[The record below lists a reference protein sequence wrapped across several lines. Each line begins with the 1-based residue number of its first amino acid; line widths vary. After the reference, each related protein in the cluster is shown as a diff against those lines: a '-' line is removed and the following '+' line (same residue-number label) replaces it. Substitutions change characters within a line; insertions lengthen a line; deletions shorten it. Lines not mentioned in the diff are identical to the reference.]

1 MPSSA
6 LSLLPPSPPLFP
18 YTRSSD
24 LFVVPRS
31 MPTIRD
37 IAFLVLSEGIGQ
49 VVDHRAEVRA
59 DRQRFL
65 HRREAALPRRGR
77 RSVPVLAERPRSEE
91 HTSELQSLTTLVCR
105 LLLYLFCLRPLHSFP
120 TRALPICSWSRGQCR
135 RFVT

>member
-1 MPSSA
+1 MKRLTEYTVVSGRRTSWRRARSPTSTPSAVNDTIDGRRTRPSA
-6 LSLLPPSPPLFP
+6 SGITRGSPVVSSTYP
-18 YTRSSD
+18 TR

-65 HRREAALPRRGR
+65 HRREPALPPRGR
-77 RSVPVLAERPRSEE
+77 RSAPA
-91 HTSELQSLTTLVCR
+91 
-105 LLLYLFCLRPLHSFP
+105 
-120 TRALPICSWSRGQCR
+120 
-135 RFVT
+135 

>member
-77 RSVPVLAERPRSEE
+77 RSVPVLAERPDEPG
-91 HTSELQSLTTLVCR
+91 LLVPQPR
-105 LLLYLFCLRPLHSFP
+105 GEAVAVGDERRPADPLEP
-120 TRALPICSWSRGQCR
+120 AG
-135 RFVT
+135 

>member
-1 MPSSA
+1 TVTGVQTCALPISPSRVNDTTDGRSTRPSA
-6 LSLLPPSPPLFP
+6 SGITRGSPVVSSTYP
-18 YTRSSD
+18 TR

-77 RSVPVLAERPRSEE
+77 RSVPVLAERPDEPG
-91 HTSELQSLTTLVCR
+91 LLVPQPR
-105 LLLYLFCLRPLHSFP
+105 REPV
-120 TRALPICSWSRGQCR
+120 ALGDA
-135 RFVT
+135 